1 MKRLLFTCI
10 IIITAFIHGAIAK
23 DSPKKSSSKKVTIP
37 VMIGSVL
44 SVGEN
49 KIIDSQTQTEY
60 TVVYKDGAMQSVT
73 VVTPKDKTT
82 TELISRS
89 EKMPDFCPDIT
100 LCFVNPYDK
109 RQACVCL
116 PPPQTV
122 RPGQPIK
129 TIWRFASRK

>member
-1 MKRLLFTCI
+1 MVMVAVIAYHVT
-10 IIITAFIHGAIAK
+10 AK
-23 DSPKKSSSKKVTIP
+23 DAPQKSSSKKVTIP
-37 VMIGSVL
+37 VMVGTVL

-60 TVVYKDGAMQSVT
+60 TVVYKDGAIQSVT
-73 VVTPKDKTT
+73 VVNPKDKTA

-129 TIWRFASRK
+129 TIWRFASLK